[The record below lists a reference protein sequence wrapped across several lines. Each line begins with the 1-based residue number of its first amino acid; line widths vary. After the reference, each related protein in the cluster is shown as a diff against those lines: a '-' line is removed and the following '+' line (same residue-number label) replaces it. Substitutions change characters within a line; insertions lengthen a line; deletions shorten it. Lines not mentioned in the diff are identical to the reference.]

1 MRIAITRQ
9 VSPAIGNCELTH
21 LERMAIDVPLAQ
33 AQHHQYEE
41 CLAALGCE
49 VHRLPAEPD
58 LPDSVF
64 VEDIAI
70 VMDELAII
78 TRPGADSR
86 RPEAAS
92 IARAL
97 EPYRKLVYIQAPGT
111 VDGGDVLRVGKT
123 L

>member
-9 VSPAIGNCELTH
+9 VSPAFGNCELTY
-21 LERMAIDVPLAQ
+21 LERVAIDVPLAQ
-33 AQHHQYEE
+33 AQHHQYEA

-64 VEDIAI
+64 VEDVAV

-78 TRPGADSR
+78 TRPGADSSSASLRGPAR
-86 RPEAAS
+86 RARTGAA
-92 IARAL
+92 R
-97 EPYRKLVYIQAPGT
+97 
-111 VDGGDVLRVGKT
+111 GDRSLRVTKSST
-123 L
+123 AAKRHSI